1 MIRNFYCRIT
11 ESFFSIR
18 TIISY
23 FNLLVS
29 AKTQRPHMSIGYKIP
44 SVVHSEQGQQRIMWK
59 PKKYEEKDAENE
71 KNNTIVKP
79 NK

>member
-1 MIRNFYCRIT
+1 
-11 ESFFSIR
+11 
-18 TIISY
+18 
-23 FNLLVS
+23 
-29 AKTQRPHMSIGYKIP
+29 MSIGYKIP

-71 KNNTIVKP
+71 KNNTFVKP

>member
-1 MIRNFYCRIT
+1 
-11 ESFFSIR
+11 
-18 TIISY
+18 
-23 FNLLVS
+23 
-29 AKTQRPHMSIGYKIP
+29 MSIGYKIP

-79 NK
+79 NKQPKARLFQCAFQQMTTNLVWKKEK